1 MADRPFKR
9 VGVATLFLIFAGS
22 FAAGAPASAQSPSDT
37 LAYNMKVLGSSPK
50 DFNALVG
57 AGRAALALGDAQAA
71 AGFFGR
77 AEEVWPS
84 SALPQAGMGAA
95 LAQDGD
101 GRGALQ
107 YFARAVQR
115 GATAQMIGADR
126 GLAYDLTGQHTLAQ
140 ADYRAALMGS
150 DRDEARRRLA
160 LSLAITGNKAEAIS
174 TLGPLV
180 ARGDA
185 GGARCRALVLALS
198 GDSAGARQ
206 VLDAVMPG
214 SSTRMAYFFAR
225 LPSLRSDQKAAAVNL
240 GIFPAE
246 GTQVASAGAVSS
258 YTSPTAPAVAEDRM
272 GAIAQWLSASNAPPV
287 AAPQP
292 APTQVASVSI
302 PRPGFQAATRRPVAV
317 ADMKHRYWVQ
327 LASGQNEGALPGQF
341 TRIKSRAPDMMDGLK
356 PYVASEPNKVRLL
369 VGPFASSDDARD
381 FADGLESARV
391 NAFSW
396 TSDPGQLIRK
406 LPTE

>member
-1 MADRPFKR
+1 MADRPFNR
-9 VGVATLFLIFAGS
+9 VGVATLFILAGTL
-22 FAAGAPASAQSPSDT
+22 AVGTPARAESPSDT
-37 LAYNMKVLGSSPK
+37 LASNMKILGTSPK
-50 DFNALVG
+50 DFNALIG
-57 AGRAALALGDAQAA
+57 AGRSALALGDAQAA

-77 AEEVWPS
+77 AEEVWPT
-84 SALPQAGMGAA
+84 SALPLAGMGAA

-140 ADYRAALMGS
+140 ADYRAALLGS

-185 GGARCRALVLALS
+185 AGARCRALVLALS
-198 GDSAGARQ
+198 GDAAGARQ
-206 VLDAVMPG
+206 VIDLAMPG

-225 LPSLRSDQKAAAVNL
+225 LPQLRSDQKAAAVNL
-240 GIFPAE
+240 GIFPAD
-246 GTQVASAGAVSS
+246 GTQVASAGSVAS
-258 YTSPTAPAVAEDRM
+258 YTTPTAPSVAEDRM
-272 GAIAQWLSASNAPPV
+272 GSIEQWLSASNATPAV
-287 AAPQP
+287 APRP

-302 PRPGFQAATRRPVAV
+302 PRPGFQAARPAPAV
-317 ADMKHRYWVQ
+317 VDTKHRYWVQ
-327 LASGQNEGALPGQF
+327 LASGQNPGALPGQF
-341 TRIKSRAPDMMDGLK
+341 NRIKSRAPDMMEGLK
-356 PYVASEPNKVRLL
+356 PYIAQEPNKVRLL
-369 VGPFASSDDARD
+369 VGPFANSSDASD

>member
-9 VGVATLFLIFAGS
+9 VGVATLFLILAGTV
-22 FAAGAPASAQSPSDT
+22 AAGAPARAESPSDT
-37 LAYNMKVLGSSPK
+37 LAYNMKVLGTSPK
-50 DFNALVG
+50 DFNALIG

-77 AEEVWPS
+77 AEEVWPA

-115 GATAQMIGADR
+115 GATPSMIGADR
-126 GLAYDLTGQHTLAQ
+126 GLAYDLTGQHNLAQ
-140 ADYRAALMGS
+140 ADYRAALSGS

-206 VLDAVMPG
+206 VIDAAMPG
-214 SSTRMAYFFAR
+214 SSSRMAYFFSR

-246 GTQVASAGAVSS
+246 GTRVASAGSVSS
-258 YTSPTAPAVAEDRM
+258 YSTPTAPQVAEDRI
-272 GAIAQWLSASNAPPV
+272 GSIAQWLSTANAPPA
-287 AAPQP
+287 AAPQSG
-292 APTQVASVSI
+292 PTQIASVSI
-302 PRPGFQAATRRPVAV
+302 PRPGFQSARPAAAV
-317 ADMKHRYWVQ
+317 VDTKHRYWVQ
-327 LASGQNEGALPGQF
+327 LASGQNAAALPGQF
-341 TRIKSRAPDMMDGLK
+341 NRIKSRAPDMMEGLK
-356 PYVASEPNKVRLL
+356 PYVAQEPNKVRLL
-369 VGPFASSDDARD
+369 VGPFANSSDASD

>member
-1 MADRPFKR
+1 
-9 VGVATLFLIFAGS
+9 
-22 FAAGAPASAQSPSDT
+22 
-37 LAYNMKVLGSSPK
+37 
-50 DFNALVG
+50 
-57 AGRAALALGDAQAA
+57 
-71 AGFFGR
+71 
-77 AEEVWPS
+77 
-84 SALPQAGMGAA
+84 MGAA

-115 GATAQMIGADR
+115 GATVQMIGADR
-126 GLAYDLTGQHTLAQ
+126 GLAYDLTGQHSLAQ
-140 ADYRAALMGS
+140 ADYRAALLGS

-198 GDSAGARQ
+198 GDAAGARQ
-206 VLDAVMPG
+206 VIDAAMPG

-225 LPSLRSDQKAAAVNL
+225 LPQLRSDQKAAAVNL
-240 GIFPAE
+240 GIFPAD
-246 GTQVASAGAVSS
+246 GTQVASVGSTAA
-258 YTSPTAPAVAEDRM
+258 YTAPTTPEVAEDRM
-272 GAIAQWLSASNAPPV
+272 GSIQQWLSGSNPSPAV
-287 AAPQP
+287 AAPP
-292 APTQVASVSI
+292 PTQVASVSI
-302 PRPGFQAATRRPVAV
+302 PRPAFQAARPTAAV
-317 ADMKHRYWVQ
+317 VDTKHRYWVQ
-327 LASGQNEGALPGQF
+327 LASGQNAGALPSQF
-341 TRIKSRAPDMMDGLK
+341 NRIKMRAPDMMGGLK
-356 PYVASEPNKVRLL
+356 PYVAQEPDRVRLL
-369 VGPFASSDDARD
+369 VGPFANSNDARG